1 MDSINGLPAHP
12 LFVHAPVVLVPLA
25 TLLAIVMAARP
36 ELRRR
41 NGWALAIAATVGLVA
56 TQLAVSSGYE
66 FDELVRGIVNTDRH
80 QSLGETT
87 RNFVAV
93 FTVAAVVTA
102 ILDRRS
108 PERTVSAT
116 QWGTW
121 LSMAVTTVSGV
132 LATVWMVR
140 TGDEGAR
147 LVWDGVLGAL
157 PF

>member
-36 ELRRR
+36 GLRRTG
-41 NGWALAIAATVGLVA
+41 GWALATAAVVGLIV

-66 FDELVRGIVNTDRH
+66 FDELVRGAVNTDRH
-80 QSLGETT
+80 QALGITT
-87 RNFVAV
+87 RNLVAV
-93 FTVAAVVTA
+93 FTVAAIVTA
-102 ILDRRS
+102 VLDHRFSERATSASRR
-108 PERTVSAT
+108 AT
-116 QWGTW
+116 G
-121 LSMAVTTVSGV
+121 LSMAATTISGL

-147 LVWDGVLGAL
+147 LVWENVITAL